1 MVSRELKEVAKKL
14 AKRAKNRPDLR
25 PAATIASVLLSL
37 SDRMTL
43 MFRVRGVTPTA
54 DEIQHLAH
62 ELMVKLYSGG
72 PMDRNLWARS
82 GGDPADLPEAPTP
95 RERWSL
101 AADAIATRAR
111 GAPALKVM
119 LDVMIED
126 YDRKDLRRLRRL
138 L

>member
-1 MVSRELKEVAKKL
+1 ML
-14 AKRAKNRPDLR
+14 
-25 PAATIASVLLSL
+25 
-37 SDRMTL
+37 
-43 MFRVRGVTPTA
+43 RVRGVTPTD

-62 ELMVKLYSGG
+62 EFMVKLYNKG
-72 PMDRNLWARS
+72 PMDRNLWARA

-101 AADAIATRAR
+101 AAHAIATRAR
-111 GAPALKVM
+111 GAPTLSVM

-126 YDRKDLRRLRRL
+126 YNRKDLKRLRRL